1 MSADGGSSG
10 ERGPGVPELLETGVP
25 NLDRVLGG
33 GIRRGSLT
41 MVMGAPGAGKTMLA
55 QQVAFHAAEHTGTIL
70 YLTGYSETHDKLLA
84 NSRGL
89 SFFNPSSVGRE
100 IQFFS
105 LADLLREGAE
115 QTEEAIVGAARTHG
129 ARLVILDGFRSIRRF
144 LASDQEVAHFL
155 YSMGAKLALLEAA
168 TLICLEGDPLASSH
182 DPELTVC
189 DAVLSLRR
197 EVRGAQERRLLEV
210 LKVRG
215 AAPLAGLH
223 PYTIDSGGI
232 TVYPR
237 WESVVVPQDPPWS
250 GERFQFGVP
259 GIDAM
264 LGGGL
269 TAQTTTLVAGSPG
282 VGKTLLGL
290 HFLSAA
296 ERAGQPALYVG
307 FTEDRAQ
314 LRERSRVFGLN
325 LEEAEAADQLRL
337 AVLPGYDLE
346 ADRIAAFIARDIE
359 QRGVRRL
366 MIDSLSEIE
375 RSVADPQRKADF
387 LSALVMYLRNQNV
400 TTYVTLDIN
409 SIVSPTLEFV
419 DTPLSV
425 LAENLIVLRYAEY
438 RNRLLRLIAVLKM
451 RFSSYDPTVYEYTIT
466 AGRGIEPKG
475 PAPSAVGLLTG
486 IAQPVAGEP
495 LPPLGEREP

>member
-1 MSADGGSSG
+1 MRVDGGSTG
-10 ERGPGVPELLETGVP
+10 ERGPAVPELLETGVP

-33 GIRRGSLT
+33 GIRSRSLT
-41 MVMGAPGAGKTMLA
+41 IVMGAPGAGKTMLA
-55 QQVAFHAAEHTGTIL
+55 QQVAFHTAENNNAVL

-89 SFFNPSSVGRE
+89 SFYNPSFVGRT
-100 IQFFS
+100 IQFLS
-105 LADLLREGAE
+105 LADLLRAGAE
-115 QTEEAIVGAARTHG
+115 ETEEAIVGEVRAHAAR
-129 ARLVILDGFRSIRRF
+129 LLILDGFRSIRRF
-144 LASDQEVAHFL
+144 LAGDQEVAHFL
-155 YSMGAKLALLEAA
+155 YSLGAKLALLGAT
-168 TLICLEGDPLASSH
+168 TLICLEGDPLTSSD

-189 DAVLSLRR
+189 DAILSLRR
-197 EVRGAQERRLLEV
+197 EVRGAQERRLLEA

-223 PYTIDSGGI
+223 PYTIGSDGI

-237 WESVVVPQDPPWS
+237 WESVVVPQDPAWS
-250 GERFQFGVP
+250 DERFQFDVP
-259 GIDAM
+259 DIDAM
-264 LGGGL
+264 LDGGL

-296 ERAGQPALYVG
+296 KRAGQPALYVG

-325 LEEAEAADQLRL
+325 LVEAEAADQLRL

-366 MIDSLSEIE
+366 MIDSLAEVE

-387 LSALVMYLRNQNV
+387 LSALVMYLRNRNV

-409 SIVSPTLEFV
+409 TIVSPTLEFAE
-419 DTPLSV
+419 TPLSV

-438 RNRLLRLIAVLKM
+438 RNRLHRLIAVLKV
-451 RFSSYDPTVYEYTIT
+451 RYSNYDPTVYEYTIT
-466 AGRGIEPKG
+466 AGRGIEPIG

-486 IAQPVAGEP
+486 LAHPVAGEP
-495 LPPLGEREP
+495 GLPLGERER